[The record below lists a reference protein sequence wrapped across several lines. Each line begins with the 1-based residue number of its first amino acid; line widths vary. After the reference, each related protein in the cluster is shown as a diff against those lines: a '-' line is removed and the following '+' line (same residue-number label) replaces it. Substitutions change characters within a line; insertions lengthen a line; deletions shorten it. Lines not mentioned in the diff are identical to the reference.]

1 MAGTTLRPALSTPL
15 RGAPCSTLGTVR
27 RARSSASQA
36 PRRGVRISPEDWRA
50 SLEALLD
57 LGRAAELLT
66 TAERALNE
74 GHPPGDLLDL
84 LLRLPDREH
93 GDPAFVRLHLRLL
106 TNTGQPDEVLALVR
120 ARVAAGQDAPWLHPP
135 LAWGLNQRE
144 EYAAALAAADV
155 ALRSPGDLRPR
166 EQALA
171 WRMRGL
177 ALNRLD
183 PAGDWRA
190 PFAEALK
197 LTEGW
202 SRGLLLIDLGS
213 LHSGQGHEE
222 EAMLA
227 FSQALALLPTQT
239 FYRAWA
245 LNNMAMICL
254 RTGRMEEAEGYFG
267 DVARLR
273 PAFRSR
279 ALAGQA
285 TARRALGE
293 WARAEALYVQAAD
306 AAQASGDQDDLRHA
320 RRGLGYTQ
328 RLSGQAMRALD
339 TLQQAAQTTDAD
351 LASGR
356 SWVHVDLAAALLD
369 RTLLDPVAVRGW
381 LERADTPDREDA
393 ERALIVR
400 AELARREGRPDE
412 AAHLLAPLNPA
423 ALWVREEAHAFAALF
438 GLLPPGRRPPP
449 LPRPEQTQVH
459 LRLLGVPEVT
469 VNGRRVRLGDL
480 EVALLAA
487 LVLDGDLTT
496 ESLTAVLDD
505 RAPRTARLAGQRVS
519 RVVGNLRTALGWPGS
534 VRHDTGAYLL
544 DRSAHWTH
552 DLAQRQEPVETFM
565 RGVHLPWVIEREQE
579 LRQRD

>member
-1 MAGTTLRPALSTPL
+1 MVYP
-15 RGAPCSTLGTVR
+15 GAVP
-27 RARSSASQA
+27 RAHPSDPQA
-36 PRRGVRISPEDWRA
+36 ARRGVRITWEDWRA

-57 LGRAAELLT
+57 LGRAAELVT

-74 GHPPGDLLDL
+74 GQPPGDLLDL
-84 LLRLPDREH
+84 LLRLPAREH
-93 GDPAFVRLHLRLL
+93 HDPAFVRLRLRLL

-120 ARVAAGQDAPWLHPP
+120 ARIAAGQDAPWLHAP
-135 LAWGLNQRE
+135 LAWGLTQRE

-155 ALRSPGDLRPR
+155 ALRSPDLLRPR
-166 EQALA
+166 ERALA

-183 PAGDWRA
+183 PSADWRA

-245 LNNMAMICL
+245 LNNMGMICL
-254 RTGRMEEAEGYFG
+254 RTGQMQEAETYFG
-267 DVARLR
+267 EVARLR
-273 PAFRSR
+273 TGFRSR

-328 RLSGQAMRALD
+328 RLSGQSMRALD
-339 TLQQAAQTTDAD
+339 TLQQAAQTTAAD

-356 SWVHVDLAAALLD
+356 SWVHVDLAAALLG
-369 RTLLDPVAVRGW
+369 RAVLDPAAVCGW

-412 AAHLLAPLNPA
+412 AEHLLTPLNPA

-438 GLLPPGRRPPP
+438 GLLPPERRPRP
-449 LPRPEQTQVH
+449 LPRPEQTHVH

-469 VNGRRVRLGDL
+469 VNGRRVRLSAL
-480 EVALLAA
+480 ETTMLAA

-505 RAPRTARLAGQRVS
+505 RTPRTARLAGQRVS
-519 RVVGNLRTALGWPGS
+519 RVVAALRRALGWPDS

-544 DRSAHWTH
+544 DRSARWTS
-552 DLAQRQEPVETFM
+552 DLGEGSRSAGTFM
-565 RGVHLPWVIEREQE
+565 RGIHLPWVTDREQE
-579 LRQRD
+579 LLQWD

>member
-1 MAGTTLRPALSTPL
+1 M
-15 RGAPCSTLGTVR
+15 R
-27 RARSSASQA
+27 RARSSAPQA

-74 GHPPGDLLDL
+74 GHPPKELLAL

-93 GDPAFVRLHLRLL
+93 SDPTFVRLHLRLL
-106 TNTGQPDEVLALVR
+106 TNTGQPDEVIALVR
-120 ARVAAGQDAPWLHPP
+120 QKIAIGKDAPWLYPP
-135 LAWGLNQRE
+135 LAWGLTQRE

-183 PAGDWRA
+183 PTGDWHA
-190 PFAEALK
+190 SFAEALK

-213 LHSGQGHEE
+213 LYSGQGHEV

-254 RTGRMEEAEGYFG
+254 RTGRMEEAEGYFE

-273 PAFRSR
+273 TAFRSR

-293 WARAEALYVQAAD
+293 WARAEALYIQAAN
-306 AAQASGDQDDLRHA
+306 AAQTSGDQDDLRHA

-328 RLSGQAMRALD
+328 RLSGQSMRALD

-351 LASGR
+351 LAHGR
-356 SWVHVDLAAALLD
+356 SWVNVDLAAALLD
-369 RTLLDPVAVRGW
+369 STLLDPAAVRGY

-400 AELARREGRPDE
+400 AELARREGQPDE
-412 AAHLLAPLNPA
+412 AARLLVSLNPE

-438 GLLPPGRRPPP
+438 ALLSPEQRPHR
-449 LPRPEQTQVH
+449 LPRPEQPHVH

-469 VNGRRVRLGDL
+469 VNSRRVRLSDL
-480 EVALLAA
+480 EVTLLAA
-487 LVLDGDLTT
+487 LVLDGDLRT
-496 ESLTAVLDD
+496 ESLMAVLDD
-505 RAPRTARLAGQRVS
+505 RTPRTKRLAGQRVS
-519 RVVGNLRTALGWPGS
+519 RVVRNLRTALGWPGS
-534 VRHDTGAYLL
+534 VRYDMGTYLL
-544 DRSAHWTH
+544 DRSARWTS
-552 DLAQRQEPVETFM
+552 DLGRGSCSVEMFM
-565 RGVHLPWVIEREQE
+565 RGVHLPWVLEREQE
-579 LRQRD
+579 LLQRD